1 MAKNRVCLFCGNGNL
16 SKEHIFAQW
25 LLKELG
31 IMDNDVSMTHM
42 TAIGM
47 EVSNRKHAFS
57 KLVNGLVCEKCNNG
71 WMSDLEGQCQFHII
85 NLMNME
91 KLDEEMNF
99 LKENHET
106 VAKWAFKNVIMLN
119 SATNYRQLV
128 PENHYHS
135 LYQGNIPKGVTI
147 DMAFASTDPTVEWRQ
162 SPGSLVIKDKKI
174 PMKYD
179 TNKYIITFQIKYLMI
194 KVAFYESDNQTFYE
208 DEGCIRLY
216 PDFCLYEGDKIVYK
230 NIDEFD
236 VHGVVHE
243 YIKDDLP
250 TEQQ

>member
-1 MAKNRVCLFCGNGNL
+1 
-16 SKEHIFAQW
+16 
-25 LLKELG
+25 
-31 IMDNDVSMTHM
+31 MDNDVSMTHM

-71 WMSDLEGQCQFHII
+71 GMSDLEGQCQFHII

-216 PDFCLYEGDKIVYK
+216 PDFGLYEGDKIVYK

>member
-57 KLVNGLVCEKCNNG
+57 KLVNG

-128 PENHYHS
+128 PEDHYHS

-147 DMAFASTDPTVEWRQ
+147 DLAFASTDPSVEWRQ

-179 TNKYIITFQIKYLMI
+179 TNKYIITFQIKHLMI
-194 KVAFYESDNQTFYE
+194 KVAFYESNNQTFYE

-216 PDFCLYEGDKIVYK
+216 SDFGLYEGDKIVYK

>member
-106 VAKWAFKNVIMLN
+106 VAKWAFK
-119 SATNYRQLV
+119 
-128 PENHYHS
+128 
-135 LYQGNIPKGVTI
+135 K
-147 DMAFASTDPTVEWRQ
+147 TV
-162 SPGSLVIKDKKI
+162 
-174 PMKYD
+174 
-179 TNKYIITFQIKYLMI
+179 
-194 KVAFYESDNQTFYE
+194 
-208 DEGCIRLY
+208 
-216 PDFCLYEGDKIVYK
+216 
-230 NIDEFD
+230 
-236 VHGVVHE
+236 
-243 YIKDDLP
+243 
-250 TEQQ
+250 